1 MNPKF
6 TRLGN
11 DEESLLEILPDKP
24 FMTRDVSKKYGT
36 QRTARILASLEIKG
50 RIKYVEMTG
59 EQKRYKL
66 WEKI

>member
-6 TRLGN
+6 ARLSI
-11 DEESLLEILPDKP
+11 EEEIVFASLPKKP
-24 FMTRDVSKKYGT
+24 FMTRDVSNKYNSQKT
-36 QRTARILASLEIKG
+36 FRILTSLEIKG
-50 RIKYVEMTG
+50 RVKYVGMTG